1 MVKKWTGADVP
12 DSLPVIFVCSICD
25 ETTRRKLQMEKADT
39 RHTTDQ
45 MLARILGD
53 VTAIGGGNLICI
65 DCQCT
70 RQNESEEKEGE
81 EEKSQ
86 SAAVSGH
93 SKPKVMKNE
102 GTNKMKQE
110 QNKKLYKK

>member
-1 MVKKWTGADVP
+1 
-12 DSLPVIFVCSICD
+12 
-25 ETTRRKLQMEKADT
+25 MEKADT

-70 RQNESEEKEGE
+70 RQNKSEEKEGE
-81 EEKSQ
+81 EEKKS
-86 SAAVSGH
+86 VS
-93 SKPKVMKNE
+93 SCQRPFKAKSYE
-102 GTNKMKQE
+102 E
-110 QNKKLYKK
+110 

>member
-1 MVKKWTGADVP
+1 
-12 DSLPVIFVCSICD
+12 
-25 ETTRRKLQMEKADT
+25 MEKADT

-81 EEKSQ
+81 EEK
-86 SAAVSGH
+86 
-93 SKPKVMKNE
+93 
-102 GTNKMKQE
+102 
-110 QNKKLYKK
+110 